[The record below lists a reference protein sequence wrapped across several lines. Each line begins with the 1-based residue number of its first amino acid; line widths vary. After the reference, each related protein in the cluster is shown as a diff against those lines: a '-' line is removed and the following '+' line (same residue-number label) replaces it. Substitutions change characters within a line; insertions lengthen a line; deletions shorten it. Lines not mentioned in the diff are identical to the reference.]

1 MINLTKTNVAI
12 VVLCKIGIHI
22 LVNWFYIWLILITL
36 RPPKNTIRLSLSSL
50 LKQWIN
56 SLVLQTFCISIWISW
71 LKISYDIWS
80 YEALVVL
87 PSIWVSSRMS
97 WIWSHKWMQFLKK
110 MVPIFACVHLME
122 RLSYNFTVLTNRTC
136 SSSNICWLR
145 LNLHCYFSLR
155 VRQLWVEVQNVR
167 LIEMLMHVDNTS
179 WLFNS
184 TSQNL
189 IWQFNR
195 RIIRN
200 YPQLL
205 LSLINV
211 IVSCSADYLS
221 WSLSRWNHFLFFWLC
236 HLKVLVLNRTLRF
249 LCNLFW
255 HYYSP
260 YYSRHFLLFLK

>member
-1 MINLTKTNVAI
+1 
-12 VVLCKIGIHI
+12 
-22 LVNWFYIWLILITL
+22 
-36 RPPKNTIRLSLSSL
+36 
-50 LKQWIN
+50 
-56 SLVLQTFCISIWISW
+56 
-71 LKISYDIWS
+71 
-80 YEALVVL
+80 
-87 PSIWVSSRMS
+87 
-97 WIWSHKWMQFLKK
+97 MQFLKK

-122 RLSYNFTVLTNRTC
+122 RLSYNFTVLTNCTC
-136 SSSNICWLR
+136 SSSNIYWLR

-205 LSLINV
+205 LSLINI
-211 IVSCSADYLS
+211 IVSCSADNLS
-221 WSLSRWNHFLFFWLC
+221 
-236 HLKVLVLNRTLRF
+236 
-249 LCNLFW
+249 
-255 HYYSP
+255 
-260 YYSRHFLLFLK
+260 